1 MLAIGS
7 GGLVINLVAAW
18 VLRRSAEHS
27 VNVEGAFRHVMA
39 DLMGSVGVVISGIL
53 IWAFGWR
60 LADPILSVV
69 IAILILLGTWRL
81 FGKVIHVLL
90 EGAPAHIDVRR
101 LCSKMEGMEGVTLVH
116 ATSTSGASPPTLSA
130 HVLIAPDWRDF
141 PLLQRRLREVITHDF
156 GIRHTTIQLEYS
168 PDGCENENH
177 HLGYDR
183 EGALRWLEELE
194 GAEQGRPA
202 AGRRL

>member
-1 MLAIGS
+1 MVYETYHRFRDLPAVEGGLMLAIGS

-39 DLMGSVGVVISGIL
+39 DLMGSVGVVISDIL

-69 IAILILLGTWRL
+69 IAILILLSTWRL

-90 EGAPAHIDVRR
+90 ESAPAHIDVRR
-101 LCSKMEGMEGVTLVH
+101 PCSKMEGVTLVH
-116 ATSTSGASPPTLSA
+116 DIHVWSLAPDYDVLSA
-130 HVLIAPDWRDF
+130 HVLVDPGWHDF
-141 PLLQRRLREVITHDF
+141 PLLQRRLREVATHDF
-156 GIRHTTIQLEYS
+156 GIRHTTIT
-168 PDGCENENH
+168 PF
-177 HLGYDR
+177 
-183 EGALRWLEELE
+183 AT
-194 GAEQGRPA
+194 
-202 AGRRL
+202 